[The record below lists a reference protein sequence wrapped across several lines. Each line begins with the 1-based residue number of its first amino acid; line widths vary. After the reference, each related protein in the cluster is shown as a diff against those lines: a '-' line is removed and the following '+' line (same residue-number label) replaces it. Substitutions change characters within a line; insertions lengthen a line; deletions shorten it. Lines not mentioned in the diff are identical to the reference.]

1 VLKLWQER
9 LGLKLHHKEY
19 IITFKNTN
27 FAIKA
32 EQCLLEKMHVGVL
45 PLPSQISAGCGI
57 CLRVKQ
63 DEINAALAALAER
76 EIAAAGLYSRTVENG
91 QYLYEKLPIM
101 FTNG

>member
-1 VLKLWQER
+1 M
-9 LGLKLHHKEY
+9 EY

-32 EQCLLEKMHVGVL
+32 EQCLLELNMNVGVL

-63 DEINAALAALAER
+63 DEIKVALDTLADR
-76 EIAAAGLYSRTVENG
+76 EIPNAGLYSRTTENG
-91 QYLYEKLPIM
+91 RYLYEELPIM
-101 FTNG
+101 FTNK

>member
-1 VLKLWQER
+1 M
-9 LGLKLHHKEY
+9 EY

-32 EQCLLEKMHVGVL
+32 EQCLLELEMNVSVL

-63 DEINAALAALAER
+63 DEINAALAALADR
-76 EIAAAGLYSRTVENG
+76 EIPGAGVYSRTEENG
-91 QYLYEKLPIM
+91 RYLYEELSIM
-101 FTNG
+101 FTNK